1 MSAAR
6 EDQAESAGPAGPA
19 DPALVSDLT
28 TVLVKTLRALGQAGQ
43 PDQALP
49 LAASAWSRLRAEHPE
64 QAERVNGTMHYLA
77 RRPDSAPVTGRRSA
91 DDSAPN
97 SWVTDE
103 RATGRQTHGQR

>member
-1 MSAAR
+1 MSAATG
-6 EDQAESAGPAGPA
+6 DHAEPVGPAGPA

-77 RRPDSAPVTGRRSA
+77 RRPDSAPVTGRR
-91 DDSAPN
+91 
-97 SWVTDE
+97 
-103 RATGRQTHGQR
+103 

>member
-1 MSAAR
+1 MT
-6 EDQAESAGPAGPA
+6 ENEAE
-19 DPALVSDLT
+19 PALVHDLT

-77 RRPDSAPVTGRRSA
+77 RRPDSAPVTGSRSA
-91 DDSAPN
+91 DAPATN
-97 SWVTDE
+97 SWAATNSSVTDE
-103 RATGRQTHGQR
+103 RDTGRQAHGQR